1 MVKNLFVLCV
11 LLMLFCG
18 CSTAVIYDFEVA
30 DELTQ
35 KNKNNAAEMA
45 QIIGNKQDALVVL
58 DFFELQKAMNDA
70 EKFAD
75 DVKRFGFT
83 AVGVPIDSVKYAD
96 LQQKEG
102 KKLYNFVMSLNAKS
116 LRVVYVL
123 NETAFI
129 NRQRGNEFVFS
140 NKNPYRDVI
149 LKLKEFWR
157 ELPESAEM
165 PTIVVALG
173 MNRWN
178 DTNLDRPTGL
188 VHVWR
193 KENFGRGK
201 SNDVMFAKS
210 MKNFVDC
217 RSFLDLEQLILL
229 ADEEVVLAGEQGLPG
244 GGSLNDI
251 LKKSDALSINLAAET
266 SDYASR
272 LGAVSKVKEQQ
283 SIFFV
288 VSASKNGS
296 FSEFLSEFRKIN
308 EFARKNQCSAGV
320 WVRDW
325 KKLNTIWRNEK

>member
-1 MVKNLFVLCV
+1 MSKNLFVSCM

-18 CSTAVIYDFEVA
+18 CSTAVIYKSEVA

-35 KNKNNAAEMA
+35 KNKNNAVEMA
-45 QIIGNKQDALVVL
+45 QVIGNKQDALIVL
-58 DFFELQKAMNDA
+58 DSSELLKAMNKVD
-70 EKFAD
+70 KFAD

-83 AVGVPIDSVKYAD
+83 AVGVPIDSVNYAD
-96 LQQKEG
+96 LQKKEG
-102 KKLYNFVMSLNAKS
+102 RKLYDFVMSLNAKS

-129 NRQRGNEFVFS
+129 NRQRGNEFIFGS
-140 NKNPYRDVI
+140 RNPYRDVI

-178 DTNLDRPTGL
+178 DTNLDRPAGL

-193 KENFGRGK
+193 KENSGRGK

-210 MKNFVDC
+210 MKNFADC
-217 RSFLDLEQLILL
+217 RSYLDLEQLILL
-229 ADEEVVLAGEQGLPG
+229 ADEEVVIAGEQGKLT

-251 LKKSDALSINLAAET
+251 LKKSDALSINLAAKT

-272 LGAVSKVKEQQ
+272 LGTVSKVKEPQ

-288 VSASKNGS
+288 VSASDSGS
-296 FSEFLSEFRKIN
+296 FTEFLSEFRKIN
-308 EFARKNQCSAGV
+308 DFARKNQCSAGV

-325 KKLNTIWRNEK
+325 KKLNSIWRSEK